1 MIICSVTGSGGS
13 DVSITFSFYVPEYD
27 ANGDSILN
35 PLVGGCVDIAND
47 ALITGGA
54 WNPIDPR
61 DAKEPVL
68 SNTTPV
74 DQKFE
79 ACALVIQ
86 KGVNVAVDNPPA
98 GPSPTDTLE
107 YSYAIQ
113 VSDYF
118 ILGGP
123 GANGLPHV
131 LPPAGSL
138 VIDDVFSDGQ
148 LYDTTF
154 PPTYEVGDRNG
165 PTGGTFTPGAAY
177 AAGVNLVVD
186 DSQQPAGVSPSPNF
200 FQNPRACGIG
210 TTALQFDLSQEMIDD
225 GRLATIYEIL
235 SGQIDLAAPYGT
247 IDAADTGTISS
258 TPILA
263 GGCRSQQ
270 GHRHRSWRHQPADV
284 LHLWRAQRQ
293 NGRRRTLWHNR
304 CG

>member
-1 MIICSVTGSGGS
+1 MVVGGTDVTANGGANCAAAAKYWIEKKPASDKPYNPPNNELSVIICSVTGSGGS

-27 ANGDSILN
+27 ANKNSILN
-35 PLVGGCVDIAND
+35 PLVGGCVDIPND
-47 ALITGGA
+47 ARITGGA

-61 DAKEPVL
+61 DPKEPVL

-86 KGVNVAVDNPPA
+86 KGVKVAVDNPPA

-154 PPTYEVGDRNG
+154 PPTYEVAIATDRRG
-165 PTGGTFTPGAAY
+165 GLSHQALPT
-177 AAGVNLVVD
+177 
-186 DSQQPAGVSPSPNF
+186 
-200 FQNPRACGIG
+200 
-210 TTALQFDLSQEMIDD
+210 
-225 GRLATIYEIL
+225 
-235 SGQIDLAAPYGT
+235 
-247 IDAADTGTISS
+247 
-258 TPILA
+258 
-263 GGCRSQQ
+263 RS
-270 GHRHRSWRHQPADV
+270 A
-284 LHLWRAQRQ
+284 
-293 NGRRRTLWHNR
+293 
-304 CG
+304 